1 MNNIG
6 VPILLIVV
14 YGIYNYMNKT
24 NTELNHNNAG
34 AESSIVVT
42 PKGASCDVFELKNE
56 LNYKL
61 LEINKL
67 ISEQKE
73 ITQGL
78 KAKESLLLQR
88 EFHDNK
94 LISEKQQPQILT
106 EIPTIASVPI
116 LDNVEVRD
124 RRVLDDPLYPT
135 YGRTERPLFDML
147 MKNRQSGLFNMPTRG
162 SPDTPRAMGLAKNDT
177 TGEIYYL
184 MGKQSYSGS
193 NKGEF
198 YLVSTDKN
206 NNLKIDLTDRS
217 GKQIIRNYWD
227 IPEKLAINDGI
238 FEGNTFTV
246 QEIKKPDLYS
256 NQY

>member
-6 VPILLIVV
+6 VPVLLIVV

-24 NTELNHNNAG
+24 NTELNHNNTG
-34 AESSIVVT
+34 AESSTVVT
-42 PKGASCDVFELKNE
+42 PKGGSCDVFELKNE

-73 ITQGL
+73 IT
-78 KAKESLLLQR
+78 
-88 EFHDNK
+88 NK
-94 LISEKQQPQILT
+94 LIFERQQPQILT
-106 EIPTIASVPI
+106 ERQQPQILPEIPPITSVPI
-116 LDNVEVRD
+116 IDNVEARD

-147 MKNRQSGLFNMPTRG
+147 VKNRQSGLFNMQTRG
-162 SPDTPRAMGLAKNDT
+162 SSDTPRAMGLARNDR
-177 TGEIYYL
+177 TGQIYHL

-198 YLVSTDKN
+198 YLVNTDRT
-206 NNLKIDLTDRS
+206 NNLKIDLIDRS
-217 GKQIIRNYWD
+217 GKQIIKNYWD
-227 IPEKLAINDGI
+227 IPEKLTINDGI
-238 FEGNTFTV
+238 FEGNTFTI

>member
-1 MNNIG
+1 MNNIS
-6 VPILLIVV
+6 VPVLLIVV
-14 YGIYNYMNKT
+14 YGLYSYMNKK
-24 NTELNHNNAG
+24 ND
-34 AESSIVVT
+34 ESS
-42 PKGASCDVFELKNE
+42 KASYDVFELKNE

-73 ITQGL
+73 MT
-78 KAKESLLLQR
+78 
-88 EFHDNK
+88 NK
-94 LISEKQQPQILT
+94 LISEKQQISESSIPT
-106 EIPTIASVPI
+106 PTPIPTISSIPVI
-116 LDNVEVRD
+116 DTVDVRD

-135 YGRTERPLFDML
+135 YGRTERPIFDML
-147 MKNRQSGLFNMPTRG
+147 MRNRQSGLFNVPTRG
-162 SPDTPRAMGLAKNDT
+162 SSDTPRAMALAKNDS

-184 MGKQSYSGS
+184 MGKQSYNGS

-206 NNLKIDLTDRS
+206 NNLKIDLTDKS

-227 IPEKLAINDGI
+227 IPEKLTINDGI